1 MESGHELFVSYYE
14 NTADMGWAEAE
25 ATVAYWRYMGF
36 YCEQDKEEGERRF
49 AALTSPEAI
58 LWGKHYRAFAEEFAG
73 DKAKALQ
80 IRNELLAELPE
91 GERLRAHVY
100 AALGDALD
108 RAEGN
113 VAEEAAY
120 YEKALEIVPNLY
132 SLKIWLRFIS
142 VTRN

>member
-1 MESGHELFVSYYE
+1 MNGVLQLSLLPKLFYGESIIVL
-14 NTADMGWAEAE
+14 
-25 ATVAYWRYMGF
+25 
-36 YCEQDKEEGERRF
+36 
-49 AALTSPEAI
+49 
-58 LWGKHYRAFAEEFAG
+58 FAEEFAG

-100 AALGDALD
+100 ASLGDALD